1 MKNVKINFSI
11 FFAAFALSPLAAFSQ
26 TDYYFNPESAG
37 QTKFFSG
44 SAWTYD
50 AAGAERASSA
60 PLSTDTAYILNKA
73 GDKVSLE
80 LDTVDAYVGELV
92 IAGNAQNAAMVVF
105 GNAALDNTAT
115 FEVDG
120 SIKSLVGPTSQNYF
134 SFPPLHPPSL
144 SYGTLLPSSRSFATR
159 DRSYF
164 ALNSIHSLSIRTT
177 TKSSSIT
184 AYGVPRSLLKFA
196 SPSFRGTPSSA
207 YDVVY

>member
-1 MKNVKINFSI
+1 MSPHRLRTHMVLPCQSLIGIHSRLI
-11 FFAAFALSPLAAFSQ
+11 LTPYLSPVHVCSFHMRS
-26 TDYYFNPESAG
+26 
-37 QTKFFSG
+37 
-44 SAWTYD
+44 
-50 AAGAERASSA
+50 
-60 PLSTDTAYILNKA
+60 PLPAIRFCPYAK
-73 GDKVSLE
+73 KP
-80 LDTVDAYVGELV
+80 GELP
-92 IAGNAQNAAMVVF
+92 INRQ
-105 GNAALDNTAT
+105 L
-115 FEVDG
+115 
-120 SIKSLVGPTSQNYF
+120 SQNYF

-159 DRSYF
+159 DRPYF